1 MFRLA
6 FFSLFCLPI
15 FIASAQDYHV
25 ELHFDKKSFQS
36 DEVINLTFKADK
48 PLPDRSWIGIFKQQV
63 AHGSHSNYETYQ
75 YVQPVLQADLNFKA
89 PSKAGDYEFRVF
101 ATEYG
106 EEVKAVSFKVV
117 KVDPTLIEI
126 KLDASEYK
134 EGGTLKVT
142 VNNKTTANPSAWIG
156 LFDEKTPRSS
166 HSGYKDYKYIRSGPS
181 FEFKVPEQAGNYEI
195 RYYTADPGEFVK
207 AVSFRVGGLDLSK
220 VAIQLNKEAFNPEE
234 NIEVAFTAHPD
245 LPQNA
250 WIGLFKAD
258 AAKGSYRGYL
268 EYQYLRKKTTGKL
281 FFKAPATKGNY
292 QVRMFF
298 SDYGRQLKS
307 VPFQVKYSLDQSYLE
322 KEIEAKGKVRLY
334 GIYFDTDKSI
344 VKPESFPLLKEIAG
358 LLNSEKSLKILIEG
372 HTDNQGEA
380 EYNQNL
386 SEQRAKAVKEILITK
401 YGVPN
406 AQLDVKGFG
415 ETQPVGDNKTPIGR
429 AANRRVEL
437 VKL

>member
-6 FFSLFCLPI
+6 FFSLLWLPI
-15 FIASAQDYHV
+15 FMASAQDYQV
-25 ELHFDKKSFQS
+25 ELHFEKKSFQS
-36 DEVINLTFKADK
+36 DEAINLTFKTDK
-48 PLPDRSWIGIFKQQV
+48 PLPDRSWIGIFKKQI

-106 EEVKAVSFKVV
+106 KEVKAESFKVV
-117 KVDPTLIEI
+117 KVDPASIEI
-126 KLDASEYK
+126 KLDAREYK

-142 VNNKTTANPSAWIG
+142 VNTKKPANSDAWIG
-156 LFDEKTPRSS
+156 IFDEKTPRSS

-207 AVSFRVGGLDLSK
+207 AASFRVGGLDLGK

-250 WIGLFKAD
+250 WVGLFKAD
-258 AAKGSYRGYL
+258 AAEGSHSGYL
-268 EYQYLRKKTTGKL
+268 EYQYLRKKTSGKMY
-281 FFKAPATKGNY
+281 FKAPATKGNY

-307 VPFQVKYSLDQSYLE
+307 APFQVKYSLDQNYLE
-322 KEIEAKGKVRLY
+322 KEIASKGRVRLY
-334 GIYFDTDKSI
+334 GIYFDTDKSV

-380 EYNQNL
+380 AYNQSL
-386 SEQRAKAVKEILITK
+386 SEQRAKAVKEILISK
-401 YGVPN
+401 YSVLTS
-406 AQLDVKGFG
+406 QLEVKGFG
-415 ETQPVGDNKTPIGR
+415 ETQPVGDNKTSIGR